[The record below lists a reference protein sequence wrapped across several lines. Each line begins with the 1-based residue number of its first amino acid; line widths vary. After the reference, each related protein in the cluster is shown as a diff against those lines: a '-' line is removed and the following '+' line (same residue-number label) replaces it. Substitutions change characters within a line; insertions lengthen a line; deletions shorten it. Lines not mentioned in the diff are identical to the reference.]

1 MSQLTRDQKLAMGG
15 LGAAIV
21 VTLVV
26 TIVMPAIRLWSCEAG
41 ESPCGPEPSLSVE
54 YGRLTPLSRV
64 TEARVR
70 EGEDDDAEA
79 ERQQVLERAEEARIA
94 EDEWQAE
101 RATRL
106 EQRRAEL
113 ARIDEEEWHTEPA
126 LTRSAPVSFASDDP
140 RSTGLDSAAP
150 VAGLYQLES
159 FTTGGRPLPAAGSM
173 QVTQI
178 ESDLFSYA
186 AAATNLESGAR
197 VHYNGLLR
205 RRASQWAGVTQP
217 SDGSRLPVSYTEALI
232 GIRFDGT
239 ALIVTSGMN
248 RSVWRR

>member
-101 RATRL
+101 RATREPL
-106 EQRRAEL
+106 QVVARAVDNE
-113 ARIDEEEWHTEPA
+113 
-126 LTRSAPVSFASDDP
+126 APYFVDLVSQ
-140 RSTGLDSAAP
+140 
-150 VAGLYQLES
+150 QLNES
-159 FTTGGRPLPAAGSM
+159 FP
-173 QVTQI
+173 
-178 ESDLFSYA
+178 
-186 AAATNLESGAR
+186 
-197 VHYNGLLR
+197 GLT
-205 RRASQWAGVTQP
+205 TQP
-217 SDGSRLPVSYTEALI
+217 
-232 GIRFDGT
+232 GT
-239 ALIVTSGMN
+239 IDVYAGNSSKADLKQSFLVTG
-248 RSVWRR
+248 